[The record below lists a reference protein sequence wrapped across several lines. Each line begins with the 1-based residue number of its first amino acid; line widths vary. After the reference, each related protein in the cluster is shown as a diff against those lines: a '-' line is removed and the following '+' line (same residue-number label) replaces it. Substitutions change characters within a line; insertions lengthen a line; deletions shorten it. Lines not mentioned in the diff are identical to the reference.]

1 MVAKSKKG
9 INLTNEI
16 LRKRIIRMIAMSYAL
31 NEEKVWEAYN
41 KLQNIETILNLLE
54 TSKLQDILKIED
66 R

>member
-16 LRKRIIRMIAMSYAL
+16 LRRRIVKMMALSYAL
-31 NEEKVWEAYN
+31 SEEKVWEAYKRVN
-41 KLQNIETILNLLE
+41 SIDIILNLLE
-54 TSKLQDILKIED
+54 INKLQDILKIED

>member
-1 MVAKSKKG
+1 
-9 INLTNEI
+9 
-16 LRKRIIRMIAMSYAL
+16 MIAMSYAL

>member
-1 MVAKSKKG
+1 MVAESKKG